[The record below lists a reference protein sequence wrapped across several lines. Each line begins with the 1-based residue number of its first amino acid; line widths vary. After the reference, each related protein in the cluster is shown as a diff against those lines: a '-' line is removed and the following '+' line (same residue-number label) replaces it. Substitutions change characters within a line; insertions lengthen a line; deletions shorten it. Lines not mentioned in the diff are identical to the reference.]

1 MIKYVMFIIV
11 HNFVGIGTDPV
22 TGNNDG
28 LEPGIIALV
37 VM

>member
-28 LEPGIIALV
+28 IIALV